1 MFSGVIFY
9 GNMKD
14 LTLQKQS
21 QENKGYVYSSDT
33 LVITAKSETYT
44 ALFPHSGNYS
54 LDQVYKVKN
63 LT

>member
-1 MFSGVIFY
+1 
-9 GNMKD
+9 MKD

>member
-21 QENKGYVYSSDT
+21 QQKKGYVYSSDT

-44 ALFPHSGNYS
+44 ALFPHSGNCIS
-54 LDQVYKVKN
+54 IQVYNVKN
-63 LT
+63 LI